1 MSKTYG
7 GEGVESTPLNKV
19 GLMIQAEVNSELDT
33 EEDIPYLPYEELGL
47 YGKDDSIKVFHSF
60 HCQTLHPL
68 LCM

>member
-1 MSKTYG
+1 M
-7 GEGVESTPLNKV
+7 N
-19 GLMIQAEVNSELDT
+19 QAEVNSELDT